1 MVIQGPK
8 VLNCVESYDRAL
20 IVFPIAIFIV
30 LEEPQRPGILKL
42 KRNVDKISYQDSKD
56 YKMIYIDF

>member
-42 KRNVDKISYQDSKD
+42 ERNVYKSLQQD
-56 YKMIYIDF
+56 